1 MLNVDQRCGDAIHQ
15 PEAWPNGAHRSCSS
29 IRLVTIDAILHGSLL
44 HVHCMSAITLR
55 IATRKSPLAL
65 WQAEHVAQRL
75 RDAHPGLVV
84 ELLPLSTR
92 GDEVLDRSLAAIGGK
107 GLFLKELEIALAE
120 GRADLAVHSLKDV
133 PAHLDAQFELAA
145 ILARAD
151 GADAFVSNAFT
162 TLGELPR
169 GARVGTSSLRR
180 TAQLRARRQDLE
192 IADLRGNV
200 GTRLAKLDHGDYAAI
215 ILAVAGLQRMG
226 FDARIRSRL
235 APPEWLP
242 APGQA
247 AIAVETRAGDARVIE
262 TVKVLDDHVTH
273 RSVAAERTL
282 NAELGGDCTM
292 PLGAWCETQPDGALH
307 LRGLLGDA
315 RDGRLLRAD
324 ARGNDPAA
332 LGREVAGLL
341 REQGADALLRPRD

>member
-1 MLNVDQRCGDAIHQ
+1 MT
-15 PEAWPNGAHRSCSS
+15 E
-29 IRLVTIDAILHGSLL
+29 
-44 HVHCMSAITLR
+44 TLR

-65 WQAEHVAQRL
+65 WQTEHVAARL
-75 RDAHPGLVV
+75 RAAHPGLAV

-92 GDEVLDRSLAAIGGK
+92 GDEVLDRSLAEIGGK
-107 GLFLKELEIALAE
+107 GLFLKELEVALAE

-133 PAHLDAQFELAA
+133 PAKLDARFTLAA

-151 GADAFVSNAFT
+151 CADAFVSNDCVS
-162 TLGELPR
+162 LDDLPQ

-180 TAQLRARRQDLE
+180 SAQLRARRPDLD

-200 GTRLAKLDHGDYAAI
+200 GTRLAKLDRGEYAAI

-235 APPEWLP
+235 APPDWLP

-247 AIAVETRAGDARVIE
+247 AIAVETRIGDARVIDLLE
-262 TVKVLDDHVTH
+262 LLDNAGT
-273 RSVAAERTL
+273 RRAVAAERAL

-292 PLGAWCETQPDGALH
+292 PLGAWCETCADGTLR

-315 RDGRLLRAD
+315 RDGRLLRAE
-324 ARGNDPAA
+324 AMGEDPAA
-332 LGREVAGLL
+332 LGIAVARRL
-341 REQGADALLRPRD
+341 REKGADALLQSRT

>member
-1 MLNVDQRCGDAIHQ
+1 MA
-15 PEAWPNGAHRSCSS
+15 E
-29 IRLVTIDAILHGSLL
+29 
-44 HVHCMSAITLR
+44 TLR

-65 WQAEHVAQRL
+65 WQTEHVAARL
-75 RDAHPGLVV
+75 RAAHPGLTV

-107 GLFLKELEIALAE
+107 GLFLKELEVALAE

-133 PAHLDAQFELAA
+133 PAQLDAQFTLAA
-145 ILARAD
+145 ILERAD
-151 GADAFVSNAFT
+151 CADAFVSNDYAS
-162 TLGELPR
+162 LEGLPQR
-169 GARVGTSSLRR
+169 ARVGTSSLRR
-180 TAQLRARRQDLE
+180 SAQLRARRPDVD

-200 GTRLAKLDHGDYAAI
+200 GTRLAKLDRGEYAAI

-235 APPEWLP
+235 APPNWLP

-247 AIAVETRAGDARVIE
+247 AIAVETRADAARVIE
-262 TVKVLDDHVTH
+262 CVKVLDDGGT
-273 RSVAAERTL
+273 RRAVAAERAL

-292 PLGAWCETQPDGALH
+292 PLGAWCETCADGTLR

-315 RDGRLLRAD
+315 RDGRVLRAE
-324 ARGNDPAA
+324 ATGEDPAG
-332 LGREVAGLL
+332 LGREVAL
-341 REQGADALLRPRD
+341 RLKQKGADALLRSRP

>member
-1 MLNVDQRCGDAIHQ
+1 MA
-15 PEAWPNGAHRSCSS
+15 E
-29 IRLVTIDAILHGSLL
+29 
-44 HVHCMSAITLR
+44 TLR

-65 WQAEHVAQRL
+65 WQTEHVAARL
-75 RDAHPGLVV
+75 RAAHPGLTV

-107 GLFLKELEIALAE
+107 GLFLKELEVALAE

-133 PAHLDAQFELAA
+133 PAQLDAQFTLAA
-145 ILARAD
+145 ILERAD
-151 GADAFVSNAFT
+151 CADAFVSNDYAS
-162 TLGELPR
+162 LDDLPQ

-180 TAQLRARRQDLE
+180 SAQLRARRPDVD

-200 GTRLAKLDHGDYAAI
+200 GTRLAKLDRGEYAAI
-215 ILAVAGLQRMG
+215 VLAVAGLQRMD

-235 APPEWLP
+235 APPDWLP

-247 AIAVETRAGDARVIE
+247 AITVETRAHDTRVIE
-262 TVKVLDDHVTH
+262 CVKVLDDGGT
-273 RSVAAERTL
+273 RRAVAAERAL

-292 PLGAWCETQPDGALH
+292 PLGAWCETCADGTLR

-315 RDGRLLRAD
+315 RDGRLLRAE
-324 ARGNDPAA
+324 ATGEDPAG
-332 LGREVAGLL
+332 LGRELALL
-341 REQGADALLRPRD
+341 LKQKGADALLRSRP

>member
-1 MLNVDQRCGDAIHQ
+1 
-15 PEAWPNGAHRSCSS
+15 
-29 IRLVTIDAILHGSLL
+29 
-44 HVHCMSAITLR
+44 MSDTALR

-75 RDAHPGLVV
+75 RDVNPGLRV

-133 PAHLDAQFELAA
+133 PAQLDAQFTLAA

-151 GADAFVSNAFT
+151 CADAWVSNDFAS
-162 TLGELPR
+162 LDELPR

-180 TAQLRARRQDLE
+180 AAQLRARRPD
-192 IADLRGNV
+192 IGVADLRGNV
-200 GTRLAKLDHGDYAAI
+200 GTRLAKLDRGDYAAI

-226 FDARIRSRL
+226 YDTRIRARL
-235 APPEWLP
+235 APPAWLP

-262 TVKVLDDHVTH
+262 YVHVLDDAATRRTVG
-273 RSVAAERTL
+273 AERAL
-282 NAELGGDCTM
+282 NAALGGDCTM
-292 PLGAWCETQPDGALH
+292 PLGAWCEAQRDGDLH
-307 LRGLLGDA
+307 LYGLLGDA
-315 RDGRLLRAD
+315 HAGRVLRAR
-324 ARGNDPAA
+324 ARGDEPGA
-332 LGREVAGLL
+332 LGHEVAQLL
-341 REQGADALLRPRD
+341 REQGADALLHR

>member
-1 MLNVDQRCGDAIHQ
+1 MT
-15 PEAWPNGAHRSCSS
+15 E
-29 IRLVTIDAILHGSLL
+29 
-44 HVHCMSAITLR
+44 TLR

-65 WQAEHVAQRL
+65 WQTEHVAARL
-75 RDAHPGLVV
+75 RAAHPGLAV

-92 GDEVLDRSLAAIGGK
+92 GDEVLDRSLAEIGGK
-107 GLFLKELEIALAE
+107 GLFLKELEVALAE

-133 PAHLDAQFELAA
+133 PAKLDARFTLAA

-151 GADAFVSNAFT
+151 CADAFVSNDCVS
-162 TLGELPR
+162 LDDLPQ

-180 TAQLRARRQDLE
+180 SAQLRARRPDLD

-200 GTRLAKLDHGDYAAI
+200 GTRLAKLDRGEYAAI

-235 APPEWLP
+235 APPDWLP

-247 AIAVETRAGDARVIE
+247 AIAVETRIGDARVIDLLE
-262 TVKVLDDHVTH
+262 LLDNAGT
-273 RSVAAERTL
+273 RRAVAAERAL

-292 PLGAWCETQPDGALH
+292 PLGAWCETCADGTLR

-315 RDGRLLRAD
+315 RDGRLLRAE
-324 ARGNDPAA
+324 AMGEDPAA
-332 LGREVAGLL
+332 LGIAVARLL
-341 REQGADALLRPRD
+341 REKGADALLQSRT